1 MNAIDIIILIVLTAF
16 LGKGLW
22 LGLIRE
28 LCGLTGLVV
37 GTALA
42 ARYHTPLAAAL
53 PAWISLPPWLVT
65 AACFATLFL
74 VTLIGFVLLG
84 VVLSRFLK
92 LIFLGGFNRVL
103 GGLFGLIQGA
113 MLLALALYG
122 LSSTDW
128 LKDSRQQS
136 RLAPPFVTLGEQLF
150 TGGRQLLQ

>member
-16 LGKGLW
+16 LGKGLC

-150 TGGRQLLQ
+150 TGGRQLLR